1 MKEGGTWEGKR
12 SGGREKANKKRR
24 NGERYFPRALF
35 CRKEPNEAFKLIFTF
50 LGMHLHA
57 IRFSFAFWH
66 QTYIPVALSG
76 LNQ

>member
-24 NGERYFPRALF
+24 M
-35 CRKEPNEAFKLIFTF
+35 
-50 LGMHLHA
+50 GMHLHA
-57 IRFSFAFWH
+57 ILFSFAFWH

>member
-1 MKEGGTWEGKR
+1 MEEGRRRIKR
-12 SGGREKANKKRR
+12 GEMEKDTSP
-24 NGERYFPRALF
+24 GHFF
-35 CRKEPNEAFKLIFTF
+35 CRKEPHEAFKLIFTF

-57 IRFSFAFWH
+57 ILFSFAFWH